1 MTNPLKTMSIES
13 DSVENMNF
21 FLFLK
26 KKTKRTINLKSIRE
40 REKKN
45 FIQRILKLHSR
56 NHNNEW
62 FLVLLY
68 HHTGL

>member
-1 MTNPLKTMSIES
+1 MTNPLKTINIEL

-21 FLFLK
+21 FLFK
-26 KKTKRTINLKSIRE
+26 NKNKENNKFKE
-40 REKKN
+40 HKGEEKKN
-45 FIQRILKLHSR
+45 CKQRILKLHSR

>member
-1 MTNPLKTMSIES
+1 MTNPLKTMTIES

-40 REKKN
+40 REKKT
-45 FIQRILKLHSR
+45 
-56 NHNNEW
+56 
-62 FLVLLY
+62 LY
-68 HHTGL
+68 RES

>member
-1 MTNPLKTMSIES
+1 MTNPLKTINIES

-21 FLFLK
+21 FLFK
-26 KKTKRTINLKSIRE
+26 NKNKENNKFKE
-40 REKKN
+40 RKGEEKKN
-45 FIQRILKLHSR
+45 CKQRILKLHSR

-62 FLVLLY
+62 FLVLLN